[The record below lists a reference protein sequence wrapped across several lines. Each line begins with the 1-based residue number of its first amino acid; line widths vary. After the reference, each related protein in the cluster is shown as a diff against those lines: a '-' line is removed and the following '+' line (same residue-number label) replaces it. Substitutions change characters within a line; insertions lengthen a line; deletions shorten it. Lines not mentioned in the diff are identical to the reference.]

1 MKTIQKILIV
11 SLILF
16 LGNTIFAQKLVCRD
30 GQAKFL
36 ASVPTALEE
45 VAATNNTVSAVLDPK
60 TNEVAVLALIKAFK
74 FKVPL
79 MEEHFNEN
87 YLESDK
93 YPKAT
98 FKGKLLN
105 FPFS

>member
-60 TNEVAVLALIKAFK
+60 TNIYPLGREVTRSSAWNLTDTGCSVILTIK
-74 FKVPL
+74 
-79 MEEHFNEN
+79 
-87 YLESDK
+87 
-93 YPKAT
+93 
-98 FKGKLLN
+98 KLTQQYGT
-105 FPFS
+105 